1 MFLCMLLLGCKPR
14 TTARAV
20 KRASLGRGRT
30 LLERTYPNEGLDWHL
45 VVYGREGIPLI
56 LPIDAD
62 MDDLRREVRT
72 EGRYRLDPIDEHNR
86 PIAGCP
92 GGLLCI
98 HEGEPAAE
106 CQEGGLVTAQGVTKL
121 IAVVHRWLWWR
132 SACSLTA

>member
-86 PIAGCP
+86 PIAGY
-92 GGLLCI
+92 
-98 HEGEPAAE
+98 PAGYCAS
-106 CQEGGLVTAQGVTKL
+106 TKESPRPSVKRG
-121 IAVVHRWLWWR
+121 AW
-132 SACSLTA
+132 